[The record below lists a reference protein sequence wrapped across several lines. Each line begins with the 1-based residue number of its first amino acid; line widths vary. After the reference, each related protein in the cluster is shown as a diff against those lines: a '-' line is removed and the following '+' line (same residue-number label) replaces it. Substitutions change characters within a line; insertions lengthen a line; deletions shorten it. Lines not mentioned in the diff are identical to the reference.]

1 MKNPLNKRF
10 PRELKSDF
18 GKYITIFIFVTLMIG
33 FVSGFLIAG
42 DSMKKSYNE
51 SFDKYNI
58 EDGNFELT
66 DKANDALFDAM
77 EGEGIKLYENFY
89 IEEKIAEPDCT
100 LRIFANRDEVNLICL
115 MSGELPKATD
125 EIAIDRVY
133 AKNNNLSVGDTLT
146 AGNQSLKITG
156 LVALSD
162 YSTLFQS
169 PSDMMFDTVKFGV
182 GIMTADGFNNMPHTH
197 IHYSYSWKYN
207 HTPKDDA
214 EAKTMSEDML
224 PVLAANASIKE
235 FIPAYLNQAIIF
247 SGDDIGRDGAMMPVL
262 LYIIVAIIAFIF
274 AILTSNTISREAN
287 VIGTLRAS
295 GYTRGELMRHYI
307 TMPMLITLIAAI
319 VGNILGYTVFKH
331 KCADMYYGSYSLTTY
346 KTLWNADAFIK
357 TTIIPLIII
366 FVINFCILTT
376 KLKLSPLKF
385 IRRDLSRSKKKKAF
399 RLNTKIGIMTRFR
412 IRVIFQNIPNYVTI
426 LIGMFLA
433 NAILLFGMGLIP
445 MMDHYQ
451 QEIID
456 NMIAKYQYILKMPV
470 ETTSTEAEKYCSV
483 TLKTIDDNLKSED
496 ATVFGISAGSSHV
509 DINFKSGV
517 YISNAYAEK
526 LKLKAGDTVSL
537 RNSYENKNYSFVI
550 DGIYDYPAGIAVF
563 MDMEQFNNTF
573 EMPEGYFTGYFSD
586 EKITD
591 IDEALITAEI
601 TEDELTKTS
610 RQLTTTFEDM
620 AGMVQA
626 LGIVLFMLVI
636 YLLSRIIIEKNAQSI
651 SMTKILG
658 YSNAEIN
665 GLYIASTAIVVV
677 LSIIFTIP
685 VANIVIAKIFPIAL
699 KDYSGYFFYYVP
711 FGVFIKMAL
720 LGLLCYGIIAWLQ
733 TRKVKKIPLTIALK
747 NVE

>member
-89 IEEKIAEPDCT
+89 IEEKIAEPECT

-115 MSGELPKATD
+115 MSGELPKTTD

-156 LVALSD
+156 FIALSD

-169 PSDMMFDTVKFGV
+169 PADMMFDTVKFGV

-207 HTPKDDA
+207 HIPKDDA

-346 KTLWNADAFIK
+346 KTLWNADAFVK
-357 TTIIPLIII
+357 TTVIPLIII

-412 IRVIFQNIPNYVTI
+412 IRVIFQNIPNYITI
-426 LIGMFLA
+426 MIGMFLA

-456 NMIAKYQYILKMPV
+456 NMIARHQYILKMPV

-496 ATVFGISAGSSHV
+496 AAVFGISAGSSHV

-526 LKLKAGDTVSL
+526 FKLKAGDTVSL
-537 RNSYENKNYSFVI
+537 RNSYENKKYSFVI

-591 IDEALITAEI
+591 IDAALITAEI

-711 FGVFIKMAL
+711 FNVFAKMAL
-720 LGLLCYGIIAWLQ
+720 FGLLCYGIIAWLQ

>member
-1 MKNPLNKRF
+1 MKNPLNKRL

-89 IEEKIAEPDCT
+89 IEEKIAEPECS

-115 MSGELPKATD
+115 MSGELPKAAD

-156 LVALSD
+156 FVALSD

-287 VIGTLRAS
+287 VIGTLKAS

-307 TMPMLITLIAAI
+307 TMPILITLIAAI

-346 KTLWNADAFIK
+346 KTLWNADAFVK
-357 TTIIPLIII
+357 TTVIPLIII

-412 IRVIFQNIPNYVTI
+412 IRVIFQNIPNYITI
-426 LIGMFLA
+426 IIGMFLA

-456 NMIAKYQYILKMPV
+456 NMIARHQYILKMPV
-470 ETTSTEAEKYCSV
+470 ETTNAEAEKYCST

-496 ATVFGISAGSSHV
+496 ATIFGISAGSSHV

-526 LKLKAGDTVSL
+526 YKLEAGDTVSL
-537 RNSYENKNYSFVI
+537 KNSYENKNYSLVI

-711 FGVFIKMAL
+711 FNVFAKMAL

-747 NVE
+747 NAE

>member
-89 IEEKIAEPDCT
+89 IEEKIAEPECT

-115 MSGELPKATD
+115 MSGELPKTTD

-156 LVALSD
+156 FIALSD

-346 KTLWNADAFIK
+346 KTLWNVDAFVR
-357 TTIIPLIII
+357 TTVIPLIII

-412 IRVIFQNIPNYVTI
+412 IRVIFQNIPNYITI
-426 LIGMFLA
+426 MIGMFLA

-470 ETTSTEAEKYCSV
+470 ETTSAEAEKYCST

-526 LKLKAGDTVSL
+526 YKLEAGDTVSL
-537 RNSYENKNYSFVI
+537 KNSYENKNYSLVI

>member
-1 MKNPLNKRF
+1 MKNPLNKRL

-18 GKYITIFIFVTLMIG
+18 GKYIAIFIFVTLMTG

-42 DSMKKSYNE
+42 DSMKKSYRE

-66 DKANDALFDAM
+66 DKADDALFEAM
-77 EGEGIKLYENFY
+77 EKEGITLYENFY
-89 IEEKIAEPDCT
+89 IEEKLAEPDCT
-100 LRIFANRDEVNLICL
+100 LRIFANRDKVNLICL
-115 MSGELPKATD
+115 MSGELPKAPD

-146 AGNQSLKITG
+146 AGGKPLKITG
-156 LVALSD
+156 FVALSD
-162 YSTLFQS
+162 YSALFQS
-169 PSDMMFDTVKFGV
+169 PAGMMFDTVKFGV
-182 GIMTADGFNNMPHTH
+182 GVMTADGFDNMPHTH
-197 IHYSYSWKYN
+197 MHYSYSWKYD
-207 HTPKDDA
+207 HAPKDDA
-214 EAKTMSEDML
+214 EAKTMSENML
-224 PVLAANASIKE
+224 PHLATGASIKQ
-235 FIPAYLNQAIIF
+235 FIPAYINQAIIF
-247 SGDDIGRDGAMMPVL
+247 TGDDIGRDGAMMPVL
-262 LYIIVAIIAFIF
+262 LYIIIAIIAFIF
-274 AILTSNTISREAN
+274 AILTGNTISREAN

-295 GYTRGELMRHYI
+295 GYTRGELIRHYI
-307 TMPMLITLIAAI
+307 AMPVLITLIASIA
-319 VGNILGYTVFKH
+319 GNISGYTFFKNI
-331 KCADMYYGSYSLTTY
+331 CADMYYDSYSLTTY
-346 KTLWNADAFIK
+346 KTLWNADAFIR

-366 FVINFCILTT
+366 CVINLCILTV

-399 RLNTKIGIMTRFR
+399 RLSTKMGIMTRFR

-433 NAILLFGMGLIP
+433 NTILLFGMGLLP
-445 MMDHYQ
+445 MMNHYQ

-456 NMIAKYQYILKMPV
+456 NMLAGHQYILKMPV
-470 ETTSTEAEKYCSV
+470 ETTSTGAEKYCSA
-483 TLKTIDDNLKSED
+483 TLKTTDSNLKAED
-496 ATVFGISAGSSHV
+496 ATVFGISTGSSYV
-509 DINFKSGV
+509 DINFKDGV

-526 LKLKAGDTVSL
+526 FKLEAGDTVSL

-563 MDMEQFNNTF
+563 MDMDQFNDTF
-573 EMPEGYFTGYFSD
+573 DMQEGYFTGYFSN

-591 IDEALITAEI
+591 IDEGLIAAEI

-626 LGIVLFMLVI
+626 LGIILFMLVI
-636 YLLSRIIIEKNAQSI
+636 YILSKIIIEKNAQSI

-665 GLYIASTAIVVV
+665 GLYIASTAMVVA

-685 VANIVIAKIFPIAL
+685 AANVVVAKIVPIAL

-711 FGVFIKMAL
+711 FDVFVKMAL
-720 LGLLCYGIIAWLQ
+720 LGFLCYGIIAWFQ
-733 TRKVKKIPLTIALK
+733 TRRVKKIPLDIALK
-747 NVE
+747 NAE

>member
-89 IEEKIAEPDCT
+89 IEEKIAEPECT

-156 LVALSD
+156 FIALSD

-346 KTLWNADAFIK
+346 KTLWNADAFVK
-357 TTIIPLIII
+357 TTVIPLIII

-376 KLKLSPLKF
+376 KLMLSPLKF

-412 IRVIFQNIPNYVTI
+412 IRVIFQNIPNYITI
-426 LIGMFLA
+426 IIGMFLA

-456 NMIAKYQYILKMPV
+456 NMIARHQYILKMPV
-470 ETTSTEAEKYCSV
+470 ETTNAEAEKYCST

-496 ATVFGISAGSSHV
+496 ATIFGISAGSSHV

-526 LKLKAGDTVSL
+526 YKLEAGDTVSL
-537 RNSYENKNYSFVI
+537 KNSYENKNYSLVI

-711 FGVFIKMAL
+711 FNVFAKMAL

>member
-1 MKNPLNKRF
+1 MKNPLNKRL

-18 GKYITIFIFVTLMIG
+18 GKYITIFIFVTLMTG

-66 DKANDALFDAM
+66 DKADDALFDAM

-89 IEEKIAEPDCT
+89 IEEKIAEPECT
-100 LRIFANRDEVNLICL
+100 LRIFANRDEVNLVCL
-115 MSGELPKATD
+115 MSGEFPKATD

-133 AKNNNLSVGDTLT
+133 AKNNNLSIGDTLT
-146 AGNQSLKITG
+146 AGSKSLKITG
-156 LVALSD
+156 FVALSD
-162 YSTLFQS
+162 YSALFQS
-169 PSDMMFDTVKFGV
+169 PADMMFDTVKFGV

-207 HTPKDDA
+207 HKPKDAA

-224 PVLAANASIKE
+224 LNLAASASIKE
-235 FIPAYLNQAIIF
+235 FIPAYINQAIIF
-247 SGDDIGRDGAMMPVL
+247 TGDDIGRDGAMMPVL
-262 LYIIVAIIAFIF
+262 LYIIIAIIAFIF
-274 AILTSNTISREAN
+274 AILTGNTISREAN

-295 GYTRGELMRHYI
+295 GYTRGELIRHYI
-307 TMPMLITLIAAI
+307 AMPVLITLIAAI
-319 VGNILGYTVFKH
+319 AGNILGYTFFKNL
-331 KCADMYYGSYSLTTY
+331 CADMYYDSYSLTTY
-346 KTLWNADAFIK
+346 KTQWNADAFVR
-357 TTIIPLIII
+357 TTVIPLVIICA
-366 FVINFCILTT
+366 INLCILTA
-376 KLKLSPLKF
+376 KLKLSPLQF

-399 RLNTKIGIMTRFR
+399 RLNTKIGILTRFR

-426 LIGMFLA
+426 MIGMFLA
-433 NAILLFGMGLIP
+433 NTILLFGMGLIP
-445 MMDHYQ
+445 MMNRYQ

-456 NMIAKYQYILKMPV
+456 NMLAGHQYILKMPV
-470 ETTSTEAEKYCSV
+470 ETTATGAEKYCSV
-483 TLKTIDDNLKSED
+483 TLKTADGNLKSEN
-496 ATVFGISAGSSHV
+496 ATVFGILPGSSYI

-526 LKLKAGDTVSL
+526 FKLKAGDTVWL

-573 EMPEGYFTGYFSD
+573 DMPEGYFTGYFSD

-591 IDEALITAEI
+591 IDEALIAAEI

-685 VANIVIAKIFPIAL
+685 VANVVIAKIFPIAL

-711 FGVFIKMAL
+711 FAVFVKMAL
-720 LGLLCYGIIAWLQ
+720 LGFLCYGIIAWLQ
-733 TRKVKKIPLTIALK
+733 TRKVKKIPLDIALK

>member
-66 DKANDALFDAM
+66 DKANDTLFDAM
-77 EGEGIKLYENFY
+77 EGDGIKLYENFY
-89 IEEKIAEPDCT
+89 IEEKIAEPECT

-115 MSGELPKATD
+115 MSGELPKTTD

-156 LVALSD
+156 FIALSD

-169 PSDMMFDTVKFGV
+169 PADMMFDTVKFGV
-182 GIMTADGFNNMPHTH
+182 GIMTTDGFNNMPHTH

-207 HTPKDDA
+207 HIPKDDA

-295 GYTRGELMRHYI
+295 GYTRGDLMRHYI

-331 KCADMYYGSYSLTTY
+331 KCTDMYYGSYSLTTY
-346 KTLWNADAFIK
+346 KTLWNADAFVK
-357 TTIIPLIII
+357 TTVIPLIII

-412 IRVIFQNIPNYVTI
+412 IRVIFQNIPNYITI
-426 LIGMFLA
+426 MIGMFLA

-470 ETTSTEAEKYCSV
+470 ETTSAEAEKYCSV

-496 ATVFGISAGSSHV
+496 AAVFGISAGSSHV

-526 LKLKAGDTVSL
+526 YKLEAGDTVSL
-537 RNSYENKNYSFVI
+537 KNSYENKNYSLVI

>member
-18 GKYITIFIFVTLMIG
+18 GKYAAIFIFVTLMIG

-42 DSMKKSYNE
+42 NSMKKSYDE

-77 EGEGIKLYENFY
+77 ESKNIKLYENFY
-89 IEEKIAEPDCT
+89 IEEKTAELDST
-100 LRIFANRDEVNLICL
+100 LRIFANRDEINLICL
-115 MSGELPKATD
+115 MSGEFPETAD

-146 AGNQSLKITG
+146 AGNKSLKITG
-156 LVALSD
+156 FVALSD
-162 YSTLFQS
+162 YSALFQS
-169 PSDMMFDTVKFGV
+169 PSDMMFDTLKFGV

-197 IHYSYSWKYN
+197 IHYCYSWKYD
-207 HTPKDDA
+207 HTPKNDA
-214 EAKTMSEDML
+214 EAKSLSEDML

-235 FIPAYLNQAIIF
+235 FIPAYINQAIIF
-247 SGDDIGRDGAMMPVL
+247 TGDDIGSDSAFMPIL
-262 LYIIVAIIAFIF
+262 LYVIIAIIAFIF
-274 AILTSNTISREAN
+274 AIITSNTISREAN

-295 GYTRGELMRHYI
+295 GFTRGELIRHYI
-307 TMPMLITLIAAI
+307 TMPMLITFIAAI
-319 VGNILGYTVFKH
+319 VGNILGYTVFKNMS
-331 KCADMYYGSYSLTTY
+331 ADMYYGSYSLTTY
-346 KTLWNADAFIK
+346 KTLWNGDAFVR
-357 TTIIPLIII
+357 TTVIPLIII
-366 FVINFCILTT
+366 CVINLCILIT

-433 NAILLFGMGLIP
+433 NTILLFGMGLIP

-456 NMIAKYQYILKMPV
+456 NMIAKHQYILKMPV
-470 ETTSTEAEKYCSV
+470 ETTSTEAEKYCSA
-483 TLKTIDDNLKSED
+483 TLKTVDDNLKAED
-496 ATVFGISAGSSHV
+496 ATVFGISSGSSRV
-509 DINFKSGV
+509 DINFKNGV

-526 LKLKAGDTVSL
+526 YKLEAGDTVSL
-537 RNSYENKNYSFVI
+537 KNSYENKNYSFVI
-550 DGIYDYPAGIAVF
+550 DGIYDYPASIAVF
-563 MDMEQFNNTF
+563 MDMEQFNDTF
-573 EMPEGYFTGYFSD
+573 GMQEGYFTGYFSD
-586 EKITD
+586 EEITD
-591 IDEALITAEI
+591 IDDALIAAEI

-610 RQLTTTFEDM
+610 RQLTKTFEDM
-620 AGMVQA
+620 AGMVQVF
-626 LGIVLFMLVI
+626 GIVLFMLVI

-665 GLYIASTAIVVV
+665 GLYIASTAIMVV

-685 VANIVIAKIFPIAL
+685 VANVVIAKIFPIAL
-699 KDYSGYFFYYVP
+699 KGYSGYFFYYVP
-711 FGVFIKMAL
+711 FSIFVKMAL
-720 LGLLCYGIIAWLQ
+720 LGFLCYGIIAWLQ
-733 TRKVKKIPLTIALK
+733 TRKVKKIPLDIALK

>member
-1 MKNPLNKRF
+1 MKNPLNRRF
-10 PRELKSDF
+10 PRELKSDL
-18 GKYITIFIFVTLMIG
+18 GKYAVIFIFVTLMIG

-42 DSMKKSYNE
+42 SSMKKSYNE

-66 DKANDALFDAM
+66 DKAEDALFDAM

-89 IEEKIAEPDCT
+89 IEEKTAELDST

-115 MSGELPKATD
+115 MSGEFPKAAD

-133 AKNNNLSVGDTLT
+133 AKNNHLSIGDTLT
-146 AGNQSLKITG
+146 AGNKSLKITG
-156 LVALSD
+156 FVALSD
-162 YSTLFQS
+162 YSTLFQN

-197 IHYSYSWKYN
+197 IHYSYSWKYD
-207 HTPKDDA
+207 HTPVNDA
-214 EAKTMSEDML
+214 EAKTLSEDML

-235 FIPAYLNQAIIF
+235 FIPAYINQAIIF
-247 SGDDIGRDGAMMPVL
+247 TGDDIGRDGTMMPVF

-295 GYTRGELMRHYI
+295 GYTKGELIRHYI

-319 VGNILGYTVFKH
+319 VGNILGYTVFKNI
-331 KCADMYYGSYSLTTY
+331 CADMYYNTYSLTTY
-346 KTLWNADAFIK
+346 KTLWNKDAFVR
-357 TTIIPLIII
+357 TTVIPLIII
-366 FVINFCILTT
+366 CIINLCILRA

-385 IRRDLSRSKKKKAF
+385 IRRDLSRRKKKKAF

-426 LIGMFLA
+426 IIGMFLA

-456 NMIAKYQYILKMPV
+456 NMIAKHQYILKMPV
-470 ETTSTEAEKYCSV
+470 ETTSTEAEKYCSA
-483 TLKTIDDNLKSED
+483 TLKTIDDNLKAED
-496 ATVFGISAGSSHV
+496 ATVFGISTDSSRV

-526 LKLKAGDTVSL
+526 YKLEAGNTVSL
-537 RNSYENKNYSFVI
+537 KNSYENKNYSFVI

-563 MDMEQFNNTF
+563 MDMEQFNDTF
-573 EMPEGYFTGYFSD
+573 DMQEGYFTGYFSD
-586 EKITD
+586 EEITD
-591 IDEALITAEI
+591 INEVFIAAEI

-610 RQLTTTFEDM
+610 RQLTKTFEEM

-685 VANIVIAKIFPIAL
+685 VANVVMAKVFPIAL
-699 KDYSGYFFYYVP
+699 KDYSGYFFYYIP
-711 FGVFIKMAL
+711 FVVFVKMAL
-720 LGLLCYGIIAWLQ
+720 LGLLGYGIIAWFQ
-733 TRKVKKIPLTIALK
+733 TRKVKKIPLDIALK
-747 NVE
+747 NAE

>member
-412 IRVIFQNIPNYVTI
+412 IRVIFQNIPNYITI
-426 LIGMFLA
+426 MIGMFLA

-470 ETTSTEAEKYCSV
+470 ETTSTEAEKYCST

-509 DINFKSGV
+509 DINYKSGV

-526 LKLKAGDTVSL
+526 FKLKAGDTVSL
-537 RNSYENKNYSFVI
+537 RNSYENKKYSFVI
-550 DGIYDYPAGIAVF
+550 EGIYDYPAGIAVF

-711 FGVFIKMAL
+711 FNVFAKMAL

>member
-51 SFDKYNI
+51 SFDKYNM

-89 IEEKIAEPDCT
+89 IEEKIAEPECT

-115 MSGELPKATD
+115 MSGELPKAAD

-156 LVALSD
+156 FVALSD

-346 KTLWNADAFIK
+346 KTLWNADAFVK
-357 TTIIPLIII
+357 TTVIPLIII

-412 IRVIFQNIPNYVTI
+412 IRVIFQNIPNYITI
-426 LIGMFLA
+426 IIGMFLA

-456 NMIAKYQYILKMPV
+456 NMIARHQYILKMPV
-470 ETTSTEAEKYCSV
+470 ETTNAEAEKYCST

-496 ATVFGISAGSSHV
+496 ATIFGISAGSSHV

-526 LKLKAGDTVSL
+526 YKLEAGDTVSL
-537 RNSYENKNYSFVI
+537 KNSYENKNYSLVI

-711 FGVFIKMAL
+711 FNVFAKMAL

>member
-42 DSMKKSYNE
+42 DSIKKSYNE

-77 EGEGIKLYENFY
+77 EGESIKLYENFY

-412 IRVIFQNIPNYVTI
+412 IRVIFQNIPNYITI
-426 LIGMFLA
+426 MIGMFLA

-470 ETTSTEAEKYCSV
+470 ETTSAEAEKYCST

-526 LKLKAGDTVSL
+526 FKLKAGDTVSL
-537 RNSYENKNYSFVI
+537 RNSYENKKYSFVI

-711 FGVFIKMAL
+711 FNVFAKMAL

>member
-10 PRELKSDF
+10 PRELKSDL
-18 GKYITIFIFVTLMIG
+18 GKYATIFIFVTLMIG

-42 DSMKKSYNE
+42 NSMKKSYNE
-51 SFDKYNI
+51 SFEKYNI

-77 EGEGIKLYENFY
+77 ESKSIKLYENFY
-89 IEEKIAEPDCT
+89 IEEKTAELDST

-115 MSGELPKATD
+115 MSGELPETAD

-146 AGNQSLKITG
+146 AGDKSLKITG
-156 LVALSD
+156 FVALSD
-162 YSTLFQS
+162 YSALFQS
-169 PSDMMFDTVKFGV
+169 PSDMMFDTLKFGV

-197 IHYSYSWKYN
+197 IHYSYSWKYD
-207 HTPKDDA
+207 HTPKNDA
-214 EAKTMSEDML
+214 EAKSLSEDML

-235 FIPAYLNQAIIF
+235 FIPAYINQAIIF
-247 SGDDIGRDGAMMPVL
+247 TGDDIGSDNAFMPIL
-262 LYIIVAIIAFIF
+262 LYVVIAIIAFIF
-274 AILTSNTISREAN
+274 AIITSNTISREAN

-295 GYTRGELMRHYI
+295 GFTRGELIRHYI
-307 TMPMLITLIAAI
+307 TMPMLITFIAAI
-319 VGNILGYTVFKH
+319 VGNILGYTVFKNMST
-331 KCADMYYGSYSLTTY
+331 DMYYNSYSLTTY
-346 KTLWNADAFIK
+346 KTLWNGDAFVR
-357 TTIIPLIII
+357 TTVIPLIII
-366 FVINFCILTT
+366 CVINLCILIT

-433 NAILLFGMGLIP
+433 NTILLFGMGLLP
-445 MMDHYQ
+445 MMEHYQ

-456 NMIAKYQYILKMPV
+456 NMIAKHQYILKMPV
-470 ETTSTEAEKYCSV
+470 ETTSTEAEKYCSA
-483 TLKTIDDNLKSED
+483 TLKTIDDNLKAED
-496 ATVFGISAGSSHV
+496 ATVFGISSGSSHV
-509 DINFKSGV
+509 NINFKSGV

-526 LKLKAGDTVSL
+526 YKLEAGDTVL
-537 RNSYENKNYSFVI
+537 LKNSYENKNYSFVI

-563 MDMEQFNNTF
+563 MDMEQFNDTF
-573 EMPEGYFTGYFSD
+573 GMQEGYFTGYFSD
-586 EKITD
+586 EEITD
-591 IDEALITAEI
+591 IDDVLIAAEI

-610 RQLTTTFEDM
+610 RQLTKTFGDM

-626 LGIVLFMLVI
+626 FGIVLFILVI

-685 VANIVIAKIFPIAL
+685 VANVVIAKIFPIAL

-711 FGVFIKMAL
+711 FSIFVKMAL
-720 LGLLCYGIIAWLQ
+720 LGFSCYGIIAWFQ
-733 TRKVKKIPLTIALK
+733 TRKVKKIPLDIALK

>member
-18 GKYITIFIFVTLMIG
+18 GKYATIFIFVTLMIG

-42 DSMKKSYNE
+42 NSMKKSYNE

-77 EGEGIKLYENFY
+77 QSKSIKLYENFY
-89 IEEKIAEPDCT
+89 IEEKTAELDST

-115 MSGELPKATD
+115 MSGELPENAD

-146 AGNQSLKITG
+146 AGNKSLKITG
-156 LVALSD
+156 FVALSD
-162 YSTLFQS
+162 YSALFQS
-169 PSDMMFDTVKFGV
+169 PSDMMFDTLKFGV

-207 HTPKDDA
+207 HTPKNDA
-214 EAKTMSEDML
+214 EAKSLSEDML
-224 PVLAANASIKE
+224 PVLAANVSIKE
-235 FIPAYLNQAIIF
+235 FIPAYINQAIIF
-247 SGDDIGRDGAMMPVL
+247 TGDDIGSDNAFMPIL
-262 LYIIVAIIAFIF
+262 LYVIIAIIAFIF
-274 AILTSNTISREAN
+274 AIITSNTISRDAN

-295 GYTRGELMRHYI
+295 GFTRGELIRHYI
-307 TMPMLITLIAAI
+307 TMPMLITFIAAI
-319 VGNILGYTVFKH
+319 VGNILGYTVFKNMS
-331 KCADMYYGSYSLTTY
+331 ADMYYGSYSLTTY
-346 KTLWNADAFIK
+346 KTLWNGDAFVR

-366 FVINFCILTT
+366 CVINLSILIT

-433 NAILLFGMGLIP
+433 NTILLFGMGLLP
-445 MMDHYQ
+445 MMEHYQ

-456 NMIAKYQYILKMPV
+456 NMIAKHQYILKMPV
-470 ETTSTEAEKYCSV
+470 ETTSTEAEKYCSA
-483 TLKTIDDNLKSED
+483 TLKTIDDNLKAED
-496 ATVFGISAGSSHV
+496 ATVLGISADSSRV
-509 DINFKSGV
+509 DINFKNGV

-526 LKLKAGDTVSL
+526 YKLEAGDTVL
-537 RNSYENKNYSFVI
+537 LKNSYENKNYSFVI

-563 MDMEQFNNTF
+563 MDMEQFNDTF
-573 EMPEGYFTGYFSD
+573 DMQEGYFTGYFSD
-586 EKITD
+586 EEITD
-591 IDEALITAEI
+591 IDDALIAAEI

-610 RQLTTTFEDM
+610 RQLTKTFEDM

-626 LGIVLFMLVI
+626 FGIVLFMLVI

-685 VANIVIAKIFPIAL
+685 VANVVIAKIFPIAL

-711 FGVFIKMAL
+711 FSIFVKMAL
-720 LGLLCYGIIAWLQ
+720 LGFLCYGIIAWLQ
-733 TRKVKKIPLTIALK
+733 TRKVKKIPLDIALK

>member
-18 GKYITIFIFVTLMIG
+18 GKYVAIFIFVTLMTG

-51 SFDKYNI
+51 SYEKYNI

-66 DKANDALFDAM
+66 DKAEGALFDAM
-77 EGEGIKLYENFY
+77 ADEGITLYENFY
-89 IEEKIAEPDCT
+89 IEEKTTELDST
-100 LRIFANRDEVNLICL
+100 LRIFANRNEVNLICL

-133 AKNNNLSVGDTLT
+133 AKNNNLSVGDTIT
-146 AGNQSLKITG
+146 AGSHALKITG
-156 LVALSD
+156 FVALSD

-182 GIMTADGFNNMPHTH
+182 GIMTADGFYNMPQAH
-197 IHYSYSWKYN
+197 IHYSYSWKYD
-207 HTPKDDA
+207 HKPEDDA

-235 FIPAYLNQAIIF
+235 FIPAYINQAIIF
-247 SGDDIGRDGAMMPVL
+247 AIDDIVSDGSMMPIL
-262 LYIIVAIIAFIF
+262 LYIILVIIAFIF
-274 AILTSNTISREAN
+274 AILTNNTISREAN

-295 GYTRGELMRHYI
+295 GYTRGELIRHYI

-319 VGNILGYTVFKH
+319 TGNILGYTVFKNM
-331 KCADMYYGSYSLTTY
+331 CADMYYGSYSLTTY
-346 KTLWNADAFIK
+346 ETVWNADAFVK
-357 TTIIPLIII
+357 TTVIPLIII
-366 FVINFCILTT
+366 CVINLYILWA

-385 IRRDLSRSKKKKAF
+385 IRRDLSRKKKKKAF

-412 IRVIFQNIPNYVTI
+412 IRIIFQNIPNYVTI
-426 LIGMFLA
+426 IIGMFLA
-433 NAILLFGMGLIP
+433 NAILLFGMGLTP

-456 NMIAKYQYILKMPV
+456 NMIARHQYILKMPV
-470 ETTSTEAEKYCSV
+470 ETTSTEAEKYCST
-483 TLKTIDDNLKSED
+483 TLKTVDDNLKAED
-496 ATVFGISAGSSHV
+496 ATIFGISTDSSHV
-509 DINFKSGV
+509 DISFKNGV

-526 LKLKAGDTVSL
+526 YKLKAGDTVSL
-537 RNSYENKNYSFVI
+537 FNSYENKTYSFAI
-550 DGIYDYPAGIAVF
+550 DGIYDYPAGITVF
-563 MDMEQFNNTF
+563 MDMEQFNDAF
-573 EMPEGYFTGYFSD
+573 DMQEGYFTGYFSD
-586 EKITD
+586 EEITD
-591 IDEALITAEI
+591 IDDTLIAAEI

-610 RQLTTTFEDM
+610 RQLTTTFREM

-626 LGIVLFMLVI
+626 FGIVFFMLVI

-677 LSIIFTIP
+677 LSIIVTIP
-685 VANIVIAKIFPIAL
+685 VVNIAIAKLIPIAM
-699 KDYSGYFFYYVP
+699 KDFSGYFFYYVP
-711 FGVFIKMAL
+711 FDIFVKMAL
-720 LGLLCYGIIAWLQ
+720 LGFLCYGIIAWFQ
-733 TRKVKKIPLTIALK
+733 TKKVKKIPLDIALK

>member
-1 MKNPLNKRF
+1 MKNPLNKRL

-89 IEEKIAEPDCT
+89 IEEKIAEPECS

-115 MSGELPKATD
+115 MSGELPKAAD

-156 LVALSD
+156 FVALSD

-307 TMPMLITLIAAI
+307 TMPILITLIAAI

-346 KTLWNADAFIK
+346 KTLWNADAFVK
-357 TTIIPLIII
+357 TTVIPLIII

-412 IRVIFQNIPNYVTI
+412 IRVIFQNIPNYITI
-426 LIGMFLA
+426 IIGMFLA

-456 NMIAKYQYILKMPV
+456 NMIARHQYILKMPV
-470 ETTSTEAEKYCSV
+470 ETTNAEAEKYCST

-496 ATVFGISAGSSHV
+496 ATIFGISAGSSHV

-526 LKLKAGDTVSL
+526 YKLEAGDTVSL
-537 RNSYENKNYSFVI
+537 KNSYENKNYSLVI

-711 FGVFIKMAL
+711 FNVFAKMAL

-747 NVE
+747 NAE

>member
-51 SFDKYNI
+51 SFDKYNM

-89 IEEKIAEPDCT
+89 IEEKIAEPECT

-115 MSGELPKATD
+115 MSGELPKAAD

-156 LVALSD
+156 FVALSD

-346 KTLWNADAFIK
+346 KTLWNADAFVK
-357 TTIIPLIII
+357 TTVIPLIII

-412 IRVIFQNIPNYVTI
+412 IRVIFQNIPNYITI
-426 LIGMFLA
+426 IIGMFLA

-456 NMIAKYQYILKMPV
+456 NMIARHQYILKMPV
-470 ETTSTEAEKYCSV
+470 ETTNAEAEKYCST

-496 ATVFGISAGSSHV
+496 ATIFGISAGSSHV

-526 LKLKAGDTVSL
+526 YKLEAGDTVSL
-537 RNSYENKNYSFVI
+537 KNSYENKNYSLVI

-711 FGVFIKMAL
+711 FNVFAKMAL

-747 NVE
+747 NAE

>member
-496 ATVFGISAGSSHV
+496 AAVFGISAGSSHV

>member
-89 IEEKIAEPDCT
+89 IEEKIAEPECT

-156 LVALSD
+156 FIALSD

-169 PSDMMFDTVKFGV
+169 PADMMFDTVKFGV

-346 KTLWNADAFIK
+346 KTLWNADAFVK
-357 TTIIPLIII
+357 TTVIPLIII

-412 IRVIFQNIPNYVTI
+412 IRVIFQNIPNYITI
-426 LIGMFLA
+426 MIGMFLA

-456 NMIAKYQYILKMPV
+456 NMIARHQYILKMPV
-470 ETTSTEAEKYCSV
+470 ETTSTEAEKYCST

-526 LKLKAGDTVSL
+526 YKLEAGNTVSL
-537 RNSYENKNYSFVI
+537 KNSYENKNYSFVI

-573 EMPEGYFTGYFSD
+573 EMPEEYFTGYFSD

-591 IDEALITAEI
+591 IDEALIAAEI

-711 FGVFIKMAL
+711 FNVFAKMAL